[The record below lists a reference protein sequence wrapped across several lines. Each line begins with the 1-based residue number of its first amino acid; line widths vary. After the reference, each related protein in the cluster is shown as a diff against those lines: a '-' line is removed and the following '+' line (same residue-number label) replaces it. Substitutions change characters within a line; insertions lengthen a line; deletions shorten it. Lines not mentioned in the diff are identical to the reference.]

1 MLDRLLKVCA
11 LIGMFIFLEAK
22 KKQAI
27 RIDGKCYFVIKVI
40 TQPFRNL

>member
-22 KKQAI
+22 KKASYKD
-27 RIDGKCYFVIKVI
+27 RW
-40 TQPFRNL
+40 